1 MRNGKPARR
10 RRRPRKIIRKT
21 LALGIILLIIAVL
34 SFLSVLFAGWTLPFP
49 GFSPSQTQLLENDQT
64 TQKPDSTPDNSATPT
79 QTSSDIAASSP
90 TVTVT
95 VTATTTLVPAPTMTV
110 APTPTAT
117 PSPTPTPTPSPTPTP
132 TPSPTP
138 TPTPSPTP
146 TPTPSPTP
154 TPTPSP
160 TPNPTLGV
168 TAAPTTTTLPH
179 ATAGSVINGSTTQTI
194 GTSVS
199 TVSTTNTPD
208 ESVQSTIPVS
218 GNGDELGNVSS
229 IYDVLPTTNTH
240 ISLATLPPTPRPAD
254 TYMEIVRINLDQD
267 VIDVLSNNS
276 ECYLFDSQVKLSI
289 EGNELLISSETLL
302 VEIKSDIKTLKSLIS
317 IGITSINIQ
326 RFTRLNTNHFVQEFE
341 EYNINSFNTYWSKK
355 NGEYELGLHLN
366 QSLLSII
373 FNGVCLIDLVKT
385 Y

>member
-110 APTPTAT
+110 APTPTA
-117 PSPTPTPTPSPTPTP
+117 